1 MSEAATDAPGAG
13 FPWGDLSAPT
23 RSAWA
28 KSEIKSGGWLPL
40 WRHMA
45 DSGAVAGRLW
55 AEWVPRSVKELVTEA
70 LPGGEDDAHRLVR
83 FLASVHDVGKSTPA
97 FACQFE
103 PLADSM
109 RRASLDMPL
118 SRDYGQDRRI
128 APHGLAGQSLLQE
141 WMAERFGLLGRVAG
155 QFAVVVGGHHGT
167 FPDHDQIHDLQL
179 RPHLIRHPGPSE
191 EVWRRAQFELM
202 DACAM
207 AANVI
212 DRLPEWREVRL
223 SQPAQVMLT
232 AVVILADWI
241 ASSPELFPY
250 DPETW
255 EPTGPVGDRRRLT
268 AAWTGL
274 DLLPPWTPEEPAQSA
289 DELFGARFTRLK
301 GKAIRPVQTESV
313 RMAREMPAPGMLVI
327 EAPMGEG
334 KTEAALAAAE
344 ILAARSGAGGVL
356 VALPTRATGDAMFPR
371 LLEWLENLRD
381 EGKGRHAIALAH
393 AKAALNDVWAGFL
406 RQGRRAIVAVDPRE
420 QEKEQL
426 DTCHRYDKPAG
437 FHAHQWLRGRKKQ
450 LLASF
455 AVGTIDQVLFAG
467 LKSRHLVLRHLAV
480 AGKVVVIDEAHAY
493 DAYMSRYLD
502 RVLEWLAAYRVP
514 VVVLSATLPSDRRR
528 ALVAAYTG
536 SPDDSG
542 VETAP
547 DAYPLITAA
556 SPGHSVLT
564 ARPPAASGRKTPVVV
579 ERTDDDPSELADR
592 LEREL
597 TDGGCVL
604 VVRNT
609 VDRVLETA
617 DVLRARLG
625 DEAVT
630 VAHSRFLAA
639 DRAANDADLLR
650 RFGPDD
656 AQRPNLHVVVASQV
670 AEQSLDVDFDLLVT
684 DLAPA
689 DLVLQRMGRLHR
701 HVRNRPPRLAQ
712 ARCLITGVDWKAAP
726 PKPDAGTIAVYQS
739 EYILFRSLDVLA
751 PFLNGETLELPTHI
765 SPLVQAA
772 YSEPSLEERQRL
784 ADAYRAHQQL
794 LDEKRKKAGAF
805 LLDSARRPGRPVY
818 GWMAASAGDVDDS
831 PQGRAQVRDSDE
843 TLEVLVVQRQADG
856 RLTTVPWLSDDRD
869 GKRGGLELPVDFMPS
884 PRACKAVAASALTL
898 PGRFSKPYMVDR
910 TIAELERFL
919 VPAWQVKECPW
930 LAGELILVLD
940 PECQT
945 SLAGFVLTY
954 SRADGLR
961 VTSADAIAAGGQAGA
976 GEEEGGDDEQLP
988 DKQRPDERRLSQE
1001 PERATVSEI
1010 PQGPPSF
1017 NLAVEPWLPVQRT
1030 DGTTASLSLLALFQQ
1045 ADSVRRLVGDVPTQE
1060 IALLRL
1066 LLAVLYDALDGPA
1079 EIEDWEDLWL
1089 SANPFAAVTDY
1100 LAQHQENFDLFDP
1113 ERPFY
1118 QVAGLHTAKHE
1129 VAPLSRIVAD
1139 VPVGEQF
1146 FTMRRPG
1153 VETLSYAEAARW
1165 LVHAHAFDTSGIKSA
1180 MAGDDRGKAGKVYPL
1195 GVGSLGH
1202 LGGVFA
1208 EGATF
1213 RETLLLNL
1221 IALEEPEAGFD
1232 DRTVKDLPVWRRPEP
1247 LGPGEREQAAPTGLR
1262 DLYTWQSRR
1271 IRLHAEA
1278 GTVTGVVLGYGDPL
1292 TLAAP
1297 WKSEPMSSWRR
1308 SEAQE
1313 KKQGRSPFYTPL
1325 RHDPSRAAWR
1335 GLEALLPARRQ
1346 AGDDGRRGEAER
1358 VVRAGVARWFTR
1370 VITASE
1376 IPAGT
1381 LVRLRLV
1388 GAVYGT
1394 QQSVVD
1400 EITDDSVVLP
1410 VVTLHET
1417 NQYYGA
1423 AAVDAVSDAELAV
1436 VALGHLA
1443 ANLARAAGTDPVT
1456 PQASARDLGFGTLD
1470 GPYRAWLK
1478 DLLAF
1483 PDLET
1488 ARREWKTTVHRHML
1502 RLGRQ
1507 LLDSA
1512 GPAADE
1518 GRLTDVPGLG
1528 IRLMDAARADQFFR
1542 LRLHKVLGPL
1552 SVEAKRPES
1561 DS

>member
-1 MSEAATDAPGAG
+1 MDAPDVR

-23 RSAWA
+23 RSVWA

-55 AEWVPRSVKELVTEA
+55 AEWLPRSVKELVAEA

-83 FLASVHDVGKSTPA
+83 FLAGVHDVGKSTPA

-109 RRASLDMPL
+109 RRAGLDMPL

-141 WMAERFGLLGRVAG
+141 WMAERFGLRGRVSG
-155 QFAVVVGGHHGT
+155 QFAVVVGGHHGV

-179 RPHLIRHPGPSE
+179 RPHLVRHPGPSE

-202 DACAM
+202 DACAV
-207 AANVI
+207 AADVI
-212 DRLPEWREVRL
+212 DRLPEWGDVRL
-223 SQPAQVMLT
+223 SQPAQLVLT

-255 EPTGPVGDRRRLT
+255 EPVGPVSERRRL
-268 AAWTGL
+268 AAALAGL
-274 DLLPPWTPEEPAQSA
+274 DLLPPWAPEEPAQPA
-289 DELFGARFTRLK
+289 DELFRSRFTRLS
-301 GKAIRPVQTESV
+301 GKAIRPVQTEAV

-371 LLEWLENLRD
+371 LLEWLERLPD
-381 EGKGRHAIALAH
+381 DGKARHSVVLAH
-393 AKAALNDVWAGFL
+393 AKAALNDVWAGLL
-406 RQGRRAIVAVDPRE
+406 RQGRRTIVAVDPRE

-426 DTCHRYDKPAG
+426 DTCYRYDKPAG

-467 LKSRHLVLRHLAV
+467 LKSRHLALRHLAV

-536 SPDDSG
+536 SSDDTLK
-542 VETAP
+542 VETDP
-547 DAYPLITAA
+547 EAYPLITAT
-556 SPGHSVLT
+556 SPGHPVLT
-564 ARPPAASGRKTPVVV
+564 ARPPAASGRRTTVAM
-579 ERTDDDPSELADR
+579 ERSDDDLSALADR
-592 LEREL
+592 LELEL
-597 TDGGCVL
+597 ADGGCVL

-609 VDRVLETA
+609 VERVLEAA

-650 RFGPDD
+650 RFGPDG
-656 AQRPNLHVVVASQV
+656 AQRPDRHVVVASQV

-684 DLAPA
+684 DLAPV

-712 ARCLITGVDWKAAP
+712 ARCLITGVDWKAVP
-726 PKPDAGTIAVYQS
+726 PKPDAGTVAVYQS
-739 EYILFRSLDVLA
+739 EYILFRSLDVLT
-751 PFLNGETLELPTHI
+751 PFLDGEKLELPTHI
-765 SPLVQAA
+765 SPLVQAS
-772 YSEPSLEERQRL
+772 YGDPSPEEQQRL
-784 ADAYRAHQQL
+784 ADAYRAHLQL
-794 LDEKRKKAGAF
+794 LDRKREKAGTF

-818 GWMAASAGDVDDS
+818 GWQAASAGDVDDS
-831 PQGRAQVRDSDE
+831 PKGRAQVRDSDE

-856 RLTTVPWLSDDRD
+856 RLTTVPWLPDDGD
-869 GKRGGLELPVDFMPS
+869 GRRGGLDLPEDFMPS
-884 PRACKAVAASALTL
+884 PRACKTVAASALTL

-940 PECQT
+940 PDCQT

-954 SRADGLR
+954 SHTDGLR
-961 VTSADAIAAGGQAGA
+961 VTSADALAADAQAGTE
-976 GEEEGGDDEQLP
+976 EEEGGDDERLP
-988 DKQRPDERRLSQE
+988 DARLSQE
-1001 PERATVSEI
+1001 PERVTVSEK
-1010 PQGPPSF
+1010 PPRPPSF

-1030 DGTTASLSLLALFQQ
+1030 DGTTAHLSLTELFQQ

-1066 LLAVLYDALDGPA
+1066 LLAILHDTLDGPA

-1089 SANPFAAVTDY
+1089 SADPFAAVADY
-1100 LAQHQENFDLFDP
+1100 LAQHQDLFNLFDP

-1129 VAPLSRIVAD
+1129 IAPLSRIVAD

-1146 FTMRRPG
+1146 FTMRRPS

-1247 LGPGEREQAAPTGLR
+1247 LGPGERERAAPTGLR

-1271 IRLHAEA
+1271 IRLHAQA
-1278 GTVTGVVLGYGDPL
+1278 GAVTGVVLGYGDPL

-1297 WKSEPMSSWRR
+1297 WTCEPMSSWRR
-1308 SEAQE
+1308 SEIQE
-1313 KKQGRSPFYTPL
+1313 KKQGRTPYYTPL

-1346 AGDDGRRGEAER
+1346 AADDGRRGEPDR
-1358 VVRAGVARWFTR
+1358 VVRAGVARWFTK

-1417 NQYYGA
+1417 NRFYGA

-1443 ANLARAAGTDPVT
+1443 ANLARAAGTDPAT

-1478 DLLAF
+1478 NLLSF

-1488 ARREWKTTVHRHML
+1488 ARREWKTTVHRHLL

-1552 SVEAKRPES
+1552 SSEAERPES